1 LALLAAVGKGSC
13 GMGRISRGFA
23 ELPEFCGRP
32 LVAVNEVVE
41 LELIDLAGV
50 ELGKARANVLEEDPE
65 LFLVI
70 GRDRFAS

>member
-1 LALLAAVGKGSC
+1 
-13 GMGRISRGFA
+13 MGRISRGFA

-41 LELIDLAGV
+41 LELIDLA
-50 ELGKARANVLEEDPE
+50 VLEEDPE